1 MKPILLIDF
10 GSTFTKVTAVD
21 LESEKIL
28 GTSKSFTTVTTDIG
42 EGLDNALKDL
52 NSKIGKIKYEERF
65 ACSSAAGGLKM
76 VAVGL
81 VPDLTA
87 EAAKRAALSAGSKVM
102 KVFSFGLNKTEIDEI
117 KSINPDII
125 LLTGGTDGGDTKTI
139 LHNAEMLSKVEGDF
153 PIVIAGNKSA
163 VNEAAEILQNAGK
176 EVTIADNVMPRLN
189 ELNIDSAR
197 AAIREIFLKR
207 IIQAKGFTKIN
218 SLIKG
223 ILMPTPSAV
232 LSAAT
237 LLSKGTA
244 HEKGLGELIIIDI
257 GGATTDIHSLADGE
271 PTKGGVVLKGLKE
284 PFAKRTVEGDLG
296 VRYSARSLIDALGVE
311 SIAEISQLSVEEVM
325 TLVKKVEEK
334 PELIAKHKNILK
346 ELDFALAKMASKES
360 INRHVG
366 TLESEYTP
374 FGKVYVQEGKDLTTV
389 KYIIGT
395 GGPIINSPRALEILK
410 AAVFEEENPTVLKPI
425 KPEFLLDKQYII
437 AAMGLLGE
445 KYPEVAIRIMKKEIE
460 NLL

>member
-1 MKPILLIDF
+1 
-10 GSTFTKVTAVD
+10 
-21 LESEKIL
+21 
-28 GTSKSFTTVTTDIG
+28 
-42 EGLDNALKDL
+42 
-52 NSKIGKIKYEERF
+52 
-65 ACSSAAGGLKM
+65 
-76 VAVGL
+76 
-81 VPDLTA
+81 
-87 EAAKRAALSAGSKVM
+87 
-102 KVFSFGLNKTEIDEI
+102 
-117 KSINPDII
+117 
-125 LLTGGTDGGDTKTI
+125 
-139 LHNAEMLSKVEGDF
+139 
-153 PIVIAGNKSA
+153 
-163 VNEAAEILQNAGK
+163 
-176 EVTIADNVMPRLN
+176 
-189 ELNIDSAR
+189 
-197 AAIREIFLKR
+197 
-207 IIQAKGFTKIN
+207 
-218 SLIKG
+218 
-223 ILMPTPSAV
+223 MPTPSAV